1 MGASQLDHPLLGSN
15 PRLTA
20 VGLGYV
26 LAVAGFVL
34 ASGWRRTLFRSDGQ
48 LPAAVDTLS
57 WLVIALAVLST
68 FVVVFVYP
76 LLNGGP
82 LLTMLIALT
91 PHLSVAAVTGS
102 VAGGVDLTVALAA
115 AGLGGTV
122 AIYRESV
129 GYREGWQPSLYPG
142 FASSLTFTSIC
153 TVSGAATSYQVLR
166 VAGPHTDPGGTIAV
180 AFTVLAAGG
189 LSVLWLGY
197 GLAMRVVEKESVI
210 LEVPEATDTEA
221 RD

>member
-1 MGASQLDHPLLGSN
+1 MGVSRLDHPLLGSN
-15 PRLTA
+15 RRLTA

-26 LAVAGFVL
+26 LAVAGLVL

-48 LPAAVDTLS
+48 LSAAVDTLS
-57 WLVIALAVLST
+57 WLVIILAILST

-82 LLTMLIALT
+82 LLTMVIALT
-91 PHLSVAAVTGS
+91 PHLSVATVTGS
-102 VAGGVDLTVALAA
+102 VAGGVDLTVAVAA

-129 GYREGWQPSLYPG
+129 RYREGWHPSLYPG
-142 FASSLTFTSIC
+142 FASSLTLVSIC
-153 TVSGAATSYQVLR
+153 TVSGAATSYQLLG
-166 VAGPHTDPGGTIAV
+166 VAGQHTDPGGTIAV
-180 AFTVLAAGG
+180 VFTLLAAGG

-197 GLAMRVVEKESVI
+197 GQAIKAVEKENVI
-210 LEVPEATDTEA
+210 LDVPEPTETEA